1 MTARPENVRRRP
13 NRRGAIL
20 GAIAA
25 SVVALFAVA
34 SPAAAHDYLVSSTPN
49 SDETVTTEL
58 TAVQVTFSDKLLQ
71 LGGSTKSFAIQVTGP
86 DDRFYGN
93 GCVDVQGST
102 ASTSV
107 SLGETGQYTVTWQV
121 VSSDGHPTSDTY
133 SFSYTK
139 PAAVAQAAG
148 ASTPLK
154 CGESAPAESAS
165 TPPAPS
171 SATPAPSPAASE
183 GSASSAESLPSEPAN
198 AHLPGLIIGIVM
210 GVLLVAAIV
219 TMSILM
225 RRRKQ
230 RSL

>member
-1 MTARPENVRRRP
+1 MAARPENVRGHS

-20 GAIAA
+20 GAIVA
-25 SVVALFAVA
+25 SVLALFAVA
-34 SPAAAHDYLVSSTPN
+34 SPAAAHDGLVSSTP
-49 SDETVTTEL
+49 SPGETVTTEL
-58 TAVQVTFSDKLLQ
+58 TAVQVTFSDKLLK
-71 LGGSTKSFAIQVTGP
+71 LGGSSKAFAIQVTGP
-86 DDRFYGN
+86 NDRFYDN

-121 VSSDGHPTSDTY
+121 VSSDGHPTSDKYT
-133 SFSYTK
+133 FSYTK
-139 PAAVAQAAG
+139 PAAAVQTAG

-154 CGESAPAESAS
+154 CGESAPAGSAS

-171 SATPAPSPAASE
+171 APPAPASAAPE
-183 GSASSAESLPSEPAN
+183 GSTSSAESLPSEPAN

-210 GVLLVAAIV
+210 GVVLVAAIV

-230 RSL
+230 GSL